1 MAQPVVETVVTEQMV
16 TILPL
21 WEQTT
26 QLLPQAVV
34 VAVPQITKQENQEG
48 PAVAA
53 VIPAVLK
60 AMVRPTKA
68 EMEEPLADPLVAAAV
83 LELLAL
89 MVVQL
94 EEPGVM
100 VFHHQL
106 LIPPLFVAA
115 AAVVVCITAHRGLV
129 VLVAVAMLATKQP
142 AK

>member
-1 MAQPVVETVVTEQMV
+1 MAQPAVEHPVTEQMAA
-16 TILPL
+16 ILPL
-21 WEQTT
+21 RERTI
-26 QLLPQAVV
+26 QLLLQAAA
-34 VAVPQITKQENQEG
+34 VAVPQITEQENQG
-48 PAVAA
+48 DLAAAA
-53 VIPAVLK
+53 VIPPVLQ
-60 AMVRPTKA
+60 ALVRPTKA